1 LTTRSVSVTPS
12 KCIGTRNFLR
22 EIGIVGNYADPE
34 YAPDLA
40 EVRVDSDIIVRS
52 AASDPG
58 IYRATESGASMR
70 SSAVTEPRDIAPN
83 IPLRPASVRASRRPS
98 PEARAA
104 RLVERLHPPKRIRID
119 AAGEVIAEWGD
130 DGPQS
135 SRPVPVAQKSEWR
148 L

>member
-1 LTTRSVSVTPS
+1 MPRTAF
-12 KCIGTRNFLR
+12 KQ
-22 EIGIVGNYADPE
+22 PE
-34 YAPDLA
+34 HSPDAPMRLA
-40 EVRVDSDIIVRS
+40 ANV
-52 AASDPG
+52 
-58 IYRATESGASMR
+58 RAT
-70 SSAVTEPRDIAPN
+70 
-83 IPLRPASVRASRRPS
+83 RRPS

-104 RLVERLHPPKRIRID
+104 RLVERLHRAGTPPKRIRID